1 MLSVIMVGVGM
12 LRLIMLRVVM
22 LNVVI
27 TSISM
32 LGFIMLSVIIS
43 MYHCAERGYAK
54 CVYTKYQYDECIY
67 ACISMLR
74 EVILNVNKPTI
85 RMLNAVMLSVRAP

>member
-1 MLSVIMVGVGM
+1 MLGVIMVGVGM

-32 LGFIMLSVIIS
+32 LCFIMLSVIIS
-43 MYHCAERGYAK
+43 MYHCAERGYAE

-67 ACISMLR
+67 ACISVLR
-74 EVILNVNKPTI
+74 EVILN
-85 RMLNAVMLSVRAP
+85 AVKLAIKC

>member
-12 LRLIMLRVVM
+12 LRFIMLTVVM

-32 LGFIMLSVIIS
+32 LGFIMLSVI
-43 MYHCAERGYAK
+43 MVVPLC
-54 CVYTKYQYDECIY
+54 
-67 ACISMLR
+67 
-74 EVILNVNKPTI
+74 
-85 RMLNAVMLSVRAP
+85 